1 MTQNKWKKIS
11 NFCIERN
18 NYYISRY
25 NLADGANRYV
35 LWDGNKMIK
44 IHDDAKVL
52 KHEAERL
59 DSNSSES
66 SGTSD
71 LFGRANQRRQ
81 NATSYDQRKG

>member
-1 MTQNKWKKIS
+1 MQNKWKKIS

-25 NLADGANRYV
+25 SLADGANRYI

-52 KHEAERL
+52 KDEAQRL
-59 DSNSSES
+59 DSNEAKSSS
-66 SGTSD
+66 TND
-71 LFGRANQRRQ
+71 LFGRANQRWQ
-81 NATSYDQRKG
+81 NTASYDQRKG